1 MEENDIDRILAAS
14 FTGEKLSEE
23 ERCLLEEWKQEDGHK
38 WFENELHELK
48 ELGKDLKSREDKNL
62 VFARIEK
69 KCTKATK
76 RAIVY
81 SLEFYCCKY
90 IVASR
95 CCGVFNVFSRK

>member
-48 ELGKDLKSREDKNL
+48 EL
-62 VFARIEK
+62 
-69 KCTKATK
+69 
-76 RAIVY
+76 VY

>member
-48 ELGKDLKSREDKNL
+48 ELGKDLISR
-62 VFARIEK
+62 
-69 KCTKATK
+69 
-76 RAIVY
+76 
-81 SLEFYCCKY
+81 
-90 IVASR
+90 
-95 CCGVFNVFSRK
+95 

>member
-69 KCTKATK
+69 NVRKQRKGRLFIRWSSIA
-76 RAIVY
+76 
-81 SLEFYCCKY
+81 
-90 IVASR
+90 ASILLLVVLW
-95 CCGVFNVFSRK
+95 VFNVFSRK

>member
-62 VFARIEK
+62 LESKKMYESNEK
-69 KCTKATK
+69 GDCLF
-76 RAIVY
+76 VGV
-81 SLEFYCCKY
+81 LLLQVYCC
-90 IVASR
+90 
-95 CCGVFNVFSRK
+95 